1 MTTGRRERLDERMR
15 EARLYFQ
22 SHHAHAVPDAGFA
35 ARVAARLAPDP
46 AGTLGWAAMRLLPAS
61 LLLALVLGYVSV
73 RKASAN
79 ETVQTPPAD
88 DDVIAWVLDG
98 REAGR

>member
-1 MTTGRRERLDERMR
+1 MTTAGRERLDERTR

-22 SHHAHAVPDAGFA
+22 RHHANAVPDAGFV
-35 ARVAARLAPDP
+35 ARVTARLTPDP

-73 RKASAN
+73 RTTGSGDAP
-79 ETVQTPPAD
+79 TVRAGD
-88 DDVIAWVLDG
+88 DDVIAWVLEG